1 AGDFHPGA
9 GLFDLEH
16 VTIEQSAWNVRF
28 TIKMAEIT
36 NGWNMMWGWSHANIQ
51 VYVDS
56 APGGKIDL
64 LPGTYAQTS
73 PDWGWESAV
82 MLVGEAGP
90 VYGVSHD
97 SSTRITTGI
106 EANGNPETDTIVA
119 TVSKNILQGD
129 LASSRFLIVVGS
141 QDGYGQGKLRAVD
154 EAPSTW
160 TAGGGAAPNAENLE
174 KYHPTI
180 WDVLLPES
188 IDQQSML
195 GSYDVDMMSYAKL
208 EGVELPPIQQQVYGL
223 DAIGVSGSSAL
234 LSWSTAKSGDMRV
247 VVTGESGTVID
258 ETWASET
265 SDNLRVIGGL
275 TAGSSYTATVMAEG
289 ASESVE
295 FVTGVDHDQSAPE
308 VLGATYEEDSGNYL
322 LSFYTTEPSSIVIE
336 VCTNTSCTN
345 ISRAEYPTDRVHD
358 YVLPVPI
365 GNHSITVIFT
375 DLSGNQGRETIL
387 QSGSLES
394 NASDG
399 SQGGEEEGPEDND
412 ESGGQSALLA
422 LLSILVVVVA
432 LSAVVTTRR
441 QKSQDEVPETMPGS
455 ED

>member
-1 AGDFHPGA
+1 
-9 GLFDLEH
+9 
-16 VTIEQSAWNVRF
+16 
-28 TIKMAEIT
+28 
-36 NGWNMMWGWSHANIQ
+36 
-51 VYVDS
+51 
-56 APGGKIDL
+56 
-64 LPGTYAQTS
+64 
-73 PDWGWESAV
+73 
-82 MLVGEAGP
+82 
-90 VYGVSHD
+90 
-97 SSTRITTGI
+97 
-106 EANGNPETDTIVA
+106 
-119 TVSKNILQGD
+119 
-129 LASSRFLIVVGS
+129 
-141 QDGYGQGKLRAVD
+141 
-154 EAPSTW
+154 
-160 TAGGGAAPNAENLE
+160 
-174 KYHPTI
+174 
-180 WDVLLPES
+180 
-188 IDQQSML
+188 
-195 GSYDVDMMSYAKL
+195 
-208 EGVELPPIQQQVYGL
+208 
-223 DAIGVSGSSAL
+223 
-234 LSWSTAKSGDMRV
+234 MRV

-258 ETWASET
+258 EAWASAT

-295 FVTGVDHDQSAPE
+295 FVTGVDHDQNAPE

-394 NASDG
+394 NASG
-399 SQGGEEEGPEDND
+399 GNQGGEEEGPEDND

-441 QKSQDEVPETMPGS
+441 QKSQEEVPETMPGS